1 MPINV
6 ASATETVYTKTE
18 VDDLIASG
26 TGGGVNSVVPGNNI
40 DVDNTDP
47 ANPVVSVESLTSVD
61 VTDFVEA
68 AQDAVAAMLAQGTGV
83 TLSYDD
89 TANTLTITG
98 TAGTDTEAVR
108 DAIGV
113 ALIGTGVISVLPNDA
128 ADTITIS
135 SAATQNS
142 TDAALRDRGTHTGTQ
157 SADTVVDGTA
167 NKVFTAAEKV
177 KLGGVATSATANASD
192 AALRDRGT
200 HTGAQAISTVTGL
213 QAALDSAP
221 RILLWTG
228 TAWPDR
234 PNDTKPTIF
243 VGGTTAPTDVDL
255 KDGDLWV
262 S

>member
-6 ASATETVYTKTE
+6 ASATETVYTKDE
-18 VDDLIASG
+18 VDALGI
-26 TGGGVNSVVPGNNI
+26 GGLRSVVPGNNI

-47 ANPVVSVESLTSVD
+47 VNPTLSVESLTSVD
-61 VTDFVEA
+61 ITDFVEA
-68 AQDAVAAMLAQGTGV
+68 AQDAVAAMLSQGSGV

-98 TAGTDTEAVR
+98 TTSSGLDAEAVR

-113 ALIGTGVISVLPNDA
+113 ALVGVGVVSVVVNDA
-128 ADTITIS
+128 ADTIAIS
-135 SAATQNS
+135 SIATQNA
-142 TDAALRDRGTHTGTQ
+142 TDAALRDR
-157 SADTVVDGTA
+157 A
-167 NKVFTAAEKV
+167 
-177 KLGGVATSATANASD
+177 
-192 AALRDRGT
+192 T

-213 QAALDSAP
+213 QAQLDCAP

-243 VGGTTAPTDVDL
+243 VGGTTAPTDTDL